1 MTNGGDPWDRRLP
14 VPRRRRRPEVFAAY
28 GIAVALLVGAGAL
41 AVWQLRPRP
50 ATPPSTE
57 ARAGE
62 ARPPAA
68 ARTNLQMPPP
78 VNLAMPKLPPPAAPA
93 AAPPAPPPAAPT
105 PPAAAA
111 PGAEASTPPAAAA
124 PGAEA
129 STAVTPPSAAAPPS
143 SIAPSSTVPPAPPAA
158 AGGASPPTGTTPP
171 AATAAP
177 RTTWTVLAASGL
189 PAPPPEKPPVPIR
202 CPPVDLST
210 LVETTPQGR
219 LPRIDAHGCM
229 PWLAHAAVFNYRET
243 RPRIGVLIL
252 GLGKDPALTQRAID
266 GLPPQITLG
275 FMWDAPFLD
284 RWIERARGKGHEAL
298 IVLPAQ
304 APEGAQDGA
313 PAASLR
319 VDVSAAENQRRLAAA
334 LARGGTGYVG
344 VVLPLPG
351 PVSADDATLRPIV
364 KTLADRG
371 LMLVETF
378 RTGRAVYQASRD
390 AGLPYSAD
398 AGWVDRQPGAAE
410 LKANLEALEKF
421 TRQNKFALAVAMAR
435 KDTVEEL
442 ATWSREVE
450 ARGFALAPVTGLTEC
465 VDVCATRVEKALAVG
480 AR

>member
-1 MTNGGDPWDRRLP
+1 MTTGGDPWDRRLP

-28 GIAVALLVGAGAL
+28 GVAVAVLAGAGAL
-41 AVWQLRPRP
+41 ALWTLRPRP
-50 ATPPSTE
+50 VAPPAVEATTRE
-57 ARAGE
+57 GQ
-62 ARPPAA
+62 PPAA

-78 VNLAMPKLPPPAAPA
+78 VNLAMPKLPPPA
-93 AAPPAPPPAAPT
+93 PPATPPAAPPSTT

-111 PGAEASTPPAAAA
+111 TTTPPATPGAETSTTATPPSTATPAPAAAA
-124 PGAEA
+124 P
-129 STAVTPPSAAAPPS
+129 
-143 SIAPSSTVPPAPPAA
+143 PAA
-158 AGGASPPTGTTPP
+158 TPP
-171 AATAAP
+171 ATPRATWA
-177 RTTWTVLAASGL
+177 VLAASGL

-229 PWLAHAAVFNYRET
+229 PWLAHAAAFNYRET

-304 APEGAQDGA
+304 APEGAQDAA

-319 VDVSAAENQRRLAAA
+319 VDVPAAENQRRLAAA

-364 KTLADRG
+364 KALADRG

-398 AGWVDRQPGAAE
+398 AGWVDRQPGAADV
-410 LKANLEALEKF
+410 KANLEALEKF

-450 ARGFALAPVTGLTEC
+450 GRGFALAPVTGLTEC
-465 VDVCATRVEKALAVG
+465 VGVCATRVEKAMAVG